1 MLTWLAPIL
10 VFGLVVLVHE
20 LGHFA
25 AAKLVGVYAPR
36 FSIGFGRPIWRHRR
50 GETEYVLGI
59 FAILG
64 GYVRMASREDETMAM
79 IEGGTETPAVQRPDW
94 DPEAMQPFG
103 PKPVPEHR
111 WFESKP
117 LLARLFI
124 LIAGVAMNGVLALVI
139 NIGIYASNPRLSA
152 TLVVDSVVAGRPAQV
167 AGMLPGDS
175 IYAVNGEP
183 MAGWTEV
190 VGRIRKSA
198 GVPLQLDVMRAGA
211 PVHLAITPE
220 AVDAETDA
228 GTPSKI
234 GQIGMVPKSIAIP
247 VTAGYAVSEG
257 WDITKRMG
265 GMVVG
270 VVGGLFSGR
279 VSVSQLGG
287 PIAIAK
293 SSVEAARSGMEVLLS
308 LIAFLSINVAVLN
321 LLPIPILDGG
331 QILMNVIESAKGSAF
346 STRTREYILRA
357 GLLAIA
363 LLFALVM
370 FNDLGLRRLFS

>member
-20 LGHFA
+20 VGHFV

-79 IEGGTETPAVQRPDW
+79 IEGGTETPVVQRPDW

-124 LIAGVAMNGVLALVI
+124 LIAGVTMNGVLALVI

-152 TLVVDSVVAGRPAQV
+152 TLVVDSVVAGRPAQL

-175 IYAVNGEP
+175 ISAVNGEP
-183 MAGWTEV
+183 IGSWTDV

-198 GVPLQLDVMRAGA
+198 GVALQLDVVRAGA
-211 PVHLAITPE
+211 PVHLAMTPE
-220 AVDAETDA
+220 EVETESDT
-228 GTPSKI
+228 GTPTKV
-234 GQIGMVPKSIAIP
+234 GQIGMVPKSTRIP
-247 VTAGYAVSEG
+247 VTAGYAVTEG
-257 WDITKRMG
+257 WDVTKRMG
-265 GMVVG
+265 GMVIG

-346 STRTREYILRA
+346 SARTREYILRA

>member
-1 MLTWLAPIL
+1 MLSWLAPIL

-20 LGHFA
+20 VGHFI

-36 FSIGFGRPIWRHRR
+36 FSIGFGRALWRHRR

-59 FAILG
+59 LPLG
-64 GYVRMASREDETMAM
+64 GYVRMASREDEAMAM
-79 IEGGTETPAVQRPDW
+79 IEGGGEHAAPQSKDW

-117 LLARLFI
+117 LAARLFI
-124 LIAGVAMNGVLALVI
+124 MVAGVAMNIVLALVI
-139 NIGIYASNPRLSA
+139 NISIYATYPRMTA
-152 TLVVDSVVAGRPAQV
+152 TTVVDSVVANRPAQA
-167 AGMLPGDS
+167 AGLLSGDS
-175 IYAVNGEP
+175 VVAVDGK
-183 MAGWTEV
+183 A
-190 VGRIRKSA
+190 VGSWSDLVTRIRSSV
-198 GVPLQLDVMRAGA
+198 GVPLQLEVLRDGA
-211 PVHLAITPE
+211 PVVLRVTPV
-220 AVDAETDA
+220 AVIADSGSAETV
-228 GTPSKI
+228 
-234 GQIGMVPKSIAIP
+234 GQIGMAPKSVQEP
-247 VTAGYAVSEG
+247 VTPGYAVREG
-257 WDITKRMG
+257 WQTTVRMG
-265 GMVVG
+265 GMVIG
-270 VVGGLFSGR
+270 VVGGLLSGR

-293 SSVEAARSGMEVLLS
+293 TSVQAAQNGVEVLLG
-308 LIAFLSINVAVLN
+308 LIAFLSVNVAVLN
-321 LLPIPILDGG
+321 MLPIPILDGG
-331 QILMNVIESAKGSAF
+331 QILLNVIEAAKGSAF